1 MTGVLKLDIQESAED
16 LKALLSEQS
25 GAVERSKVQ
34 ILWWLKQEQVSQV
47 NELAQLSGYHRI
59 TISRWLSRYRQ
70 GGLEAL
76 LARKPKPG
84 RPRAIDGEVRE
95 QLAQELEDAEG
106 FSSYKEVQQW
116 LAAIH
121 DQVVPYKT
129 VHKTV
134 RYGLKGKLK
143 RPRPV
148 PEKQEAGAV
157 EAFEEPW
164 SAH

>member
-1 MTGVLKLDIQESAED
+1 MSGVLKINIQASAEE
-16 LKALLSEQS
+16 LKVLLNQQS
-25 GAVERSKVQ
+25 SAVERSKLQ

-76 LARKPKPG
+76 LERKPRPG

-95 QLAQELEDAEG
+95 QLTQELKDPEG
-106 FSSYKEVQQW
+106 FASYREVQQW

-121 DQVVPYKT
+121 DQIVPYKT

-148 PEKQEAGAV
+148 SEKQQAGAV
-157 EAFEEPW
+157 EAFQETLET
-164 SAH
+164 

>member
-1 MTGVLKLDIQESAED
+1 MTGVLKLDIQESAEE
-16 LKALLSEQS
+16 LKALLSQQS
-25 GAVERSKVQ
+25 SAVERSKVQ
-34 ILWWLKQEQVSQV
+34 ILWWLKQEQVRQV

-76 LARKPKPG
+76 LACKPKPG

-95 QLAQELEDAEG
+95 QLAQELEDPEG
-106 FSSYKEVQQW
+106 FASYREVQQW
-116 LAAIH
+116 LAAMH

-148 PEKQEAGAV
+148 FEKQEVGTV
-157 EAFEEPW
+157 EAFEETLE
-164 SAH
+164 H

>member
-1 MTGVLKLDIQESAED
+1 MSGVLKLDIQESVEE
-16 LKALLSEQS
+16 LKALLNRQS
-25 GAVERSKVQ
+25 HAVERSKLQ
-34 ILWWLKQEQVSQV
+34 ILWWLKQEQVRQV

-59 TISRWLSRYRQ
+59 TVSRWLSRYRQ

-76 LARKPKPG
+76 LARQPKPG
-84 RPRAIDGEVRE
+84 RPRAIDGAVRQ
-95 QLAQELEDAEG
+95 QLARELEDPEG
-106 FSSYKEVQQW
+106 FASYGEVQQW

-121 DQVVPYKT
+121 GQVVPYKT

-148 PEKQEAGAV
+148 SEKQQVGAV
-157 EAFEEPW
+157 EAFEET
-164 SAH
+164 

>member
-1 MTGVLKLDIQESAED
+1 MSGVLKINIQESTEE
-16 LKALLSEQS
+16 LKLLLNQQS
-25 GAVERSKVQ
+25 SAVERSKLQ

-76 LARKPKPG
+76 LERKPRTG
-84 RPRAIDGEVRE
+84 RPRAIDGEVRQ
-95 QLAQELEDAEG
+95 QLIQELEDPEG
-106 FSSYKEVQQW
+106 FASYREVQQW

-121 DQVVPYKT
+121 ERVVPYKT

-143 RPRPV
+143 RSRPV
-148 PEKQEAGAV
+148 SEKQQVGAV
-157 EAFEEPW
+157 EAFKETLET
-164 SAH
+164 